1 MNRYLR
7 FEEFS
12 DKSRSVLLSAEHE
25 ARRFNHQYVATEHI
39 LFAPVRETGCLA
51 VNVLTNLGLNL
62 DEIILEHERIMQQC
76 ERLNPGEIELTPRA
90 KRAIELAM
98 DEARRLDHSY
108 VGTHHLLVGIIREG
122 MGIAFGMLERL
133 GLDLHK
139 IRDESSRIHTPN
151 LEQ

>member
-1 MNRYLR
+1 
-7 FEEFS
+7 
-12 DKSRSVLLSAEHE
+12 
-25 ARRFNHQYVATEHI
+25 
-39 LFAPVRETGCLA
+39 
-51 VNVLTNLGLNL
+51 
-62 DEIILEHERIMQQC
+62 
-76 ERLNPGEIELTPRA
+76 
-90 KRAIELAM
+90 M

-108 VGTHHLLVGIIREG
+108 VGTSHLLVGIIREG